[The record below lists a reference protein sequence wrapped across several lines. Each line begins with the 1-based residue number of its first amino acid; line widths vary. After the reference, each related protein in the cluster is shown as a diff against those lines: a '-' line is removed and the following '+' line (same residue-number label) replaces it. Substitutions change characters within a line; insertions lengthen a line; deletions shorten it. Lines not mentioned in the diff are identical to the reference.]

1 MIIGIGTD
9 LIEVRRV
16 QEAIKKYGD
25 RFARRIFTETEI
37 AYCSPKK
44 TAALHYAGRFAA
56 KEAAFKAL
64 EHGWGGSLSW
74 KEVEISNEGSGAPR
88 LTFHGKALE
97 LAKEK
102 KVKNAYVTIS
112 HIQEYAS
119 AVVILES

>member
-9 LIEVRRV
+9 IIEVSRV
-16 QEAIKKYGD
+16 QEAMQKYGD
-25 RFARRIFTETEI
+25 RFARRIFTEIEI

-64 EHGWGGSLSW
+64 EHGWGGSLGW
-74 KEVEISNEGSGAPR
+74 KEIEISNEGSGAPR
-88 LTFHGKALE
+88 ISFHGKALE
-97 LAKEK
+97 LANNK
-102 KVKNAYVTIS
+102 KVRNAFVTIS
-112 HIQEYAS
+112 HIQDFAS